1 MAVDVQITPEMI
13 ERCYEFASEIILGDN
28 QYDRLPNTVDKRI
41 ERTFVGKLSE
51 LVFYNYICSRG
62 INYDIGD
69 MFEIYDGQENVDGY
83 DFITRNG
90 ITIDIKSASR
100 TDHYMIMVPIDQFEN
115 IPKDYYVGVKI
126 NTGVTRNQDIQINDI
141 TTATIYGYC
150 DYNYLANRYTKSYG
164 EGPCKAAQLE
174 RLLDIEDIVRMF

>member
-1 MAVDVQITPEMI
+1 MQIQVPITSEMI
-13 ERCYEFASEIILGDN
+13 ERSYNFASEIILGDN
-28 QYDRLPNTVDKRI
+28 QYDRLPTTVNRRI
-41 ERTFVGKLSE
+41 ERTFIGKLSE
-51 LVFYNYICSRG
+51 LVFYNYIHSRG

-83 DFITRNG
+83 DFITRDG
-90 ITIDIKSASR
+90 ITIDVKSASR

-126 NTGVTRNQDIQINDI
+126 NTGVTRSEDIQIDDI

-150 DYNYLANRYTKSYG
+150 DYNYLDNRDIRNYG
-164 EGPCKAAQLE
+164 EGPCKSAQLE
-174 RLLDIEDIVRMF
+174 RLLDIENLISRF